1 MLPTSSE
8 LRRRSTT
15 QRNSSSSSG
24 IIISSNCNNKDI
36 LVTDPTSSQSPWSSL
51 PQQQQ
56 QQQHDGAPR
65 VHRPSFNAASISS
78 SLSVNSLV
86 SALRRPRVQALLCLC
101 VTVLPWIYHS
111 SQNHTLRSV
120 HTALARLLREHR
132 QLVAHL
138 EHSQKELERAE
149 RDARE
154 IELDNKELA
163 DLLAAAHAMQQQQQA
178 DEGSSIDVDSIGY
191 LHHDEE
197 EDAADSSSNRM
208 MMYREAQHMEDL
220 YLERIGII
228 EAAIKNHS
236 LHRLREAYL
245 PLTQQSNDN
254 NKEDDN
260 AKLYVEIRLVAEEE
274 AVDDGPTPASSSA
287 EEVLVVETA
296 PISVA
301 PHAIDHFLRL
311 VEANYYGGRNF
322 AMLHQPTLLPAAAS
336 VMLGAAAKSGAGEA
350 SKSVATRT
358 HRIHTVERQ
367 QQQQQHD
374 AAAITDAKKKTASN
388 PEEELNGSRLLTSMA
403 FREHRRHGAFPVQK
417 YSVLFHGKP
426 GGGPHFSIHMMDP
439 SPRRQQQQP
448 QQGGDEAEK
457 EEEEEEEDWDHD
469 DDDACFGRIVRG
481 QDVLDRLVEASRS
494 TKRQQRVIIDSVKL
508 LPAGTW

>member
-15 QRNSSSSSG
+15 QRSSSSSSG
-24 IIISSNCNNKDI
+24 IIISNSKDI
-36 LVTDPTSSQSPWSSL
+36 LVTDSSSSLSTSPWSSL

-65 VHRPSFNAASISS
+65 APRLSSSAASSSSSS

-111 SQNHTLRSV
+111 SQNHALRSV

-132 QLVAHL
+132 QIVAGL
-138 EHSQKELERAE
+138 EHSQWELERAE

-163 DLLAAAHAMQQQQQA
+163 DLLAESAAAAANTMQQQHA
-178 DEGSSIDVDSIGY
+178 DEVDSIEY

-197 EDAADSSSNRM
+197 EAAADSSSNRI
-208 MMYREAQHMEDL
+208 MYREAQHLEDL

-236 LHRLREAYL
+236 LHHLREMYL
-245 PLTQQSNDN
+245 PPAQQSNY
-254 NKEDDN
+254 DDKDDEN

-274 AVDDGPTPASSSA
+274 AVDDGTTRASSSA
-287 EEVLVVETA
+287 EEVLVLETA

-322 AMLHQPTLLPAAAS
+322 AMLHQPTVLPASHVMVGAANA
-336 VMLGAAAKSGAGEA
+336 GAAAKSV
-350 SKSVATRT
+350 STHT

-367 QQQQQHD
+367 QQEQQQQHD
-374 AAAITDAKKKTASN
+374 AAVITDPKKRTTSN
-388 PEEELNGSRLLTSMA
+388 PEELNGSRLLTSMA
-403 FREHRRHGAFPVQK
+403 FREHRHGAYPVQK

-439 SPRRQQQQP
+439 SPRRRQQQQ
-448 QQGGDEAEK
+448 QGSDEDV
-457 EEEEEEEDWDHD
+457 EEVESEGEEEDWDHD

-481 QDVLDRLVEASRS
+481 RDVLDRLVEASRS
-494 TKRQQRVIIDSVKL
+494 TKRQHRVVIDSVKL

>member
-15 QRNSSSSSG
+15 QRISRSSG
-24 IIISSNCNNKDI
+24 IISSSSNCNNNDI
-36 LVTDPTSSQSPWSSL
+36 LVTDSTSSQSPWSSL

-56 QQQHDGAPR
+56 QQHDGAPR
-65 VHRPSFNAASISS
+65 APRPSFNAASSS
-78 SLSVNSLV
+78 SSSPSVNSLV

-111 SQNHTLRSV
+111 SQNHALRSV
-120 HTALARLLREHR
+120 HTALSRLLREHR
-132 QLVAHL
+132 QLVAGL
-138 EHSQKELERAE
+138 EHSQRELERAE

-163 DLLAAAHAMQQQQQA
+163 DLLAEAAATAANTMQQQQQHA
-178 DEGSSIDVDSIGY
+178 DEGSINVDSTEY

-208 MMYREAQHMEDL
+208 MMYREAQHLEDL

-236 LHRLREAYL
+236 LHRLRETHL
-245 PLTQQSNDN
+245 PPTQQSNYDD
-254 NKEDDN
+254 KEDDN

-274 AVDDGPTPASSSA
+274 DGTDRSSGHVD
-287 EEVLVVETA
+287 VLVLETA
-296 PISVA
+296 SIGVA
-301 PHAIDHFLRL
+301 PHAVDHFLRL

-322 AMLHQPTLLPAAAS
+322 AMLHQPTLLPAS
-336 VMLGAAAKSGAGEA
+336 SIMVGAAAKSGAGEA
-350 SKSVATRT
+350 AAKAVATHT
-358 HRIHTVERQ
+358 HRIHTVERQQQ

-374 AAAITDAKKKTASN
+374 AAAITDAKKKTTSN
-388 PEEELNGSRLLTSMA
+388 SEEELNGSRLLTSMA
-403 FREHRRHGAFPVQK
+403 FREHRRHGAYPVQK

-426 GGGPHFSIHMMDP
+426 GGGPHFSIHMMDKEKA
-439 SPRRQQQQP
+439 
-448 QQGGDEAEK
+448 DAESEG
-457 EEEEEEEDWDHD
+457 EEGDWDHD

-481 QDVLDRLVEASRS
+481 RDVLDRLVEASRS
-494 TKRQQRVIIDSVKL
+494 TKRQHRVVIDSVKL